1 MIIEYILSKFV
12 SSFTSLAVFYD
23 GKRKRDRGTHC
34 AAGNDVA
41 GGDGILFDEVSAI
54 IEEDLLNTGVA
65 GSSDSAQKSQIRK
78 DRGRGADR
86 GNQLTFPVETDNLLH

>member
-41 GGDGILFDEVSAI
+41 GGDGILFDEVSAVV
-54 IEEDLLNTGVA
+54 EQDLLNTGVA
-65 GSSDSAQKSQIRK
+65 GSSDSASSAAR
-78 DRGRGADR
+78 R
-86 GNQLTFPVETDNLLH
+86 L